1 MKNNKRRIIG
11 VSPWPF
17 GVDKSDVEY
26 YNKYGSKKARRMPL
40 KEANKL
46 IVREKR
52 KKGFSHILENATLT
66 NSDELKSKR
75 INKFGD
81 TKKVRYI
88 KTVTD
93 IMFKGTRKK

>member
-1 MKNNKRRIIG
+1 MSNKSRRIIG
-11 VSPWPF
+11 ISPWPF
-17 GVDKSDVEY
+17 GVDESDVNY
-26 YNKYGSKKARRMPL
+26 YNKYGSKKSMRMPL

-52 KKGFSHILENATLT
+52 RKGFSHILENAALT
-66 NSDELKSKR
+66 NRDELKSKR

-81 TKKVRYI
+81 TKKVRFI

-93 IMFKGTRKK
+93 IISRKR

>member
-1 MKNNKRRIIG
+1 MSNKSRRIIG
-11 VSPWPF
+11 ISPWPF
-17 GVDKSDVEY
+17 GVDDSDVDY
-26 YNKYGSKKARRMPL
+26 YNKYGSKKSTRMPL

-52 KKGFSHILENATLT
+52 RKGFSHILENATLT
-66 NSDELKSKR
+66 NRDELKSKR

-81 TKKVRYI
+81 TKKVRVI

-93 IMFKGTRKK
+93 IMFKR